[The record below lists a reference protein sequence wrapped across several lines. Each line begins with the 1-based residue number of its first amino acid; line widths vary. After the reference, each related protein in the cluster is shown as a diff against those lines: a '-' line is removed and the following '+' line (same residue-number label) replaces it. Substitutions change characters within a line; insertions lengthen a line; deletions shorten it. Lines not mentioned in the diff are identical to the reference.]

1 MKVSEGFLFGEKD
14 DRRVY
19 STRCSNRYIHSNHTD
34 GSGICRLGN
43 AMFWYIK
50 EERWYHT
57 ELHGPYDT
65 KEEALQNKPKDRPNG
80 RPEAQIFYKIFESE
94 DLL

>member
-1 MKVSEGFLFGEKD
+1 MV
-14 DRRVY
+14 
-19 STRCSNRYIHSNHTD
+19 
-34 GSGICRLGN
+34 
-43 AMFWYIK
+43 WYIK

-65 KEEALQNKPKDRPNG
+65 KEEALQNKPKDWSNG

>member
-1 MKVSEGFLFGEKD
+1 MV
-14 DRRVY
+14 
-19 STRCSNRYIHSNHTD
+19 
-34 GSGICRLGN
+34 
-43 AMFWYIK
+43 WYIK

-57 ELHGPYDT
+57 EFHGPYDT
-65 KEEALQNKPKDRPNG
+65 KEEALQNKPKDCPNG